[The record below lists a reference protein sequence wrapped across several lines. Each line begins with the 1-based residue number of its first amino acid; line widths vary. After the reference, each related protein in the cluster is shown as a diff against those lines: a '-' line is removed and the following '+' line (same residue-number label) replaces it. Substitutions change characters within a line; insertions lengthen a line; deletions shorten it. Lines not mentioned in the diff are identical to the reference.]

1 MNYTEAK
8 EYLRTASERGS
19 ILGLERVKELLRL
32 MGDPQEKVS
41 VIHVAGTNG
50 KGSFGAMMT
59 SVLTSA
65 GYKTGGFSSP
75 AITDIT
81 DSYRINCNE
90 ISKERFAAL
99 IGKIAPFCDK
109 MNEKPTEFEIM
120 TAAAYLLFA
129 EEGCDAAVVECG
141 MGGDTDATNVIS
153 RPVLSVITNVQSDH
167 CGFLGNTISEIAAHK
182 AGIIKSGCP
191 VYYGGDSAEAFE
203 IISMKAKMLGAPFSF
218 ADRSD
223 ISGVKY
229 SIDGLEFIY
238 KNDPLRV
245 PLLGAYQLEN
255 TINVIHCARILAQNG
270 CRLTFSD
277 LRHGLMN
284 TVWHG
289 RFEILRRDP
298 YVIFDG
304 AHNPDGIRYAS
315 ESIKRYFGD
324 KKTAMLIGVM
334 ADKEYQLYAD
344 MLGELVDKVF
354 TVIPDNPRALDS
366 KTLAGVFTDKGIE
379 AESFDILPDGVKAAY
394 SYAKNKNI
402 PLIAL
407 GSLYMYNDFVKA
419 LSLV

>member
-65 GYKTGGFSSP
+65 VYKTGGFSSP

-153 RPVLSVITNVQSDH
+153 RPVLSVITNVQSA
-167 CGFLGNTISEIAAHK
+167 LR
-182 AGIIKSGCP
+182 
-191 VYYGGDSAEAFE
+191 
-203 IISMKAKMLGAPFSF
+203 FSWQ
-218 ADRSD
+218 
-223 ISGVKY
+223 Y
-229 SIDGLEFIY
+229 HL
-238 KNDPLRV
+238 
-245 PLLGAYQLEN
+245 
-255 TINVIHCARILAQNG
+255 
-270 CRLTFSD
+270 
-277 LRHGLMN
+277 
-284 TVWHG
+284 
-289 RFEILRRDP
+289 
-298 YVIFDG
+298 
-304 AHNPDGIRYAS
+304 
-315 ESIKRYFGD
+315 
-324 KKTAMLIGVM
+324 
-334 ADKEYQLYAD
+334 
-344 MLGELVDKVF
+344 
-354 TVIPDNPRALDS
+354 
-366 KTLAGVFTDKGIE
+366 
-379 AESFDILPDGVKAAY
+379 
-394 SYAKNKNI
+394 
-402 PLIAL
+402 
-407 GSLYMYNDFVKA
+407 
-419 LSLV
+419 